1 MNSKEINF
9 YLIKDLID
17 KTTLSIKMV
26 SLFELYKYMN
36 YNPAGNYLY
45 KVRKNNI
52 EMILKVLQKQMRKI
66 FFQLIVRPIGPDS
79 KL

>member
-36 YNPAGNYLY
+36 YNPAAITCT
-45 KVRKNNI
+45 KSEKI
-52 EMILKVLQKQMRKI
+52 ILK
-66 FFQLIVRPIGPDS
+66 
-79 KL
+79 